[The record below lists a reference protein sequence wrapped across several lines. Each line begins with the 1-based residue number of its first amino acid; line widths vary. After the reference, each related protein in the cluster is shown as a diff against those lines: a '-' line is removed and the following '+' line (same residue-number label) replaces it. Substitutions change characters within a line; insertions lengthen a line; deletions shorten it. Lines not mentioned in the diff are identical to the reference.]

1 MRSTR
6 SNAMGILGRWMG
18 ALCLATLAL
27 FAAQGIAQIAG
38 TANVQGTVLDA
49 SGAVVQNAAI
59 TITDVA
65 TQVEHSTRSDRAGVY
80 VFPGLATGTYNLRVV
95 ASGFKTYEQTNI
107 VLEVGSSIGIN
118 ASLQVG
124 AASTEVQVHSEGLA
138 LQTEDPSFKQ
148 TVDEKDITE
157 MPLNSTS
164 RQITG
169 LLTVSGGSNTA
180 PGNDFTGS
188 KYSYQ
193 TISISIAG
201 GKSQAY
207 ITRSQ
212 RLTNSAAWVRPFLW
226 RHLEI
231 HHSL

>member
-1 MRSTR
+1 
-6 SNAMGILGRWMG
+6 
-18 ALCLATLAL
+18 
-27 FAAQGIAQIAG
+27 
-38 TANVQGTVLDA
+38 
-49 SGAVVQNAAI
+49 
-59 TITDVA
+59 
-65 TQVEHSTRSDRAGVY
+65 
-80 VFPGLATGTYNLRVV
+80 
-95 ASGFKTYEQTNI
+95 
-107 VLEVGSSIGIN
+107 VLEVGSSIAIN

-124 AASTEVQVHSEGLA
+124 AASTEVQVHSDSLA

-169 LLTVSGGSNTA
+169 LLTVSGGSSTA

-201 GKSQAY
+201 GNGN
-207 ITRSQ
+207 T
-212 RLTNSAAWVRPFLW
+212 TLW
-226 RHLEI
+226 RLDGGD
-231 HHSL
+231 